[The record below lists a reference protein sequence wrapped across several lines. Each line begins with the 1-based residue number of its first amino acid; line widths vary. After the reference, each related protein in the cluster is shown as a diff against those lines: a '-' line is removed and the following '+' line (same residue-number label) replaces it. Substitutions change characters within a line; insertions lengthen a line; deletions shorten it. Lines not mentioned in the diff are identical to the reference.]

1 MKFVDVVSGK
11 IKFLLVSRNV
21 HTVGIVKSHL
31 KFKDVIFKSGWWKM
45 EWHKDDYDV
54 TASRKSGKKN

>member
-1 MKFVDVVSGK
+1 MNISKESMKFVDVVSGK

-31 KFKDVIFKSGWWKM
+31 KFKDVIFKSG
-45 EWHKDDYDV
+45 
-54 TASRKSGKKN
+54 